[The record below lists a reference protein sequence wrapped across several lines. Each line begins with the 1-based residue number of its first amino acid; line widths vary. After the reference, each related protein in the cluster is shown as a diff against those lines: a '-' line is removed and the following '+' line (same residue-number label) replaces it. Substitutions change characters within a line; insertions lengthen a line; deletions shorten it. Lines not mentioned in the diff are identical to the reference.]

1 MTVRLTG
8 IFDSL
13 CYSLIMAEEGS
24 MAELLMAKHAAAA
37 EGLFE
42 EGSSESFPSTVESET
57 QDQQDDANNATKQ
70 NGSLKPKFSLAS
82 MDSFPTLS
90 NSAPVSTAPTAWGPG
105 IKSRSVSPSVT
116 PANTSSQNNKNN
128 NQSWGFLNKVK
139 SSVITENFT
148 LPADAQV
155 SNARSLLV
163 EAIKVAK
170 RASNAA
176 IDSSTNRMGHT
187 SFVLKGKPEEIA
199 KAKRELMKSLA
210 AKVTKTI
217 QIPADLRALVIGTK
231 GNTLRPI
238 ISKSGVSINIDSTP
252 EADDIDE
259 VDVVMVGDEEGIA
272 IATSEILAIVS
283 SRVREIT
290 AKIPVD
296 DERYFRFLE
305 AKSSLPSK
313 RLEGYFAITGEQEA
327 VANAKQ
333 ELENYISRDLSR
345 FTTVFVNDI
354 LNSKHSLLD
363 LDSFFESSG
372 VIATSGKNRIE
383 LFGPKSKL
391 DEIKKE
397 LIKKTNEQSVLSL
410 DISKAHDKSESH
422 AENLLDYFTAT
433 NKFRP
438 IEKKHGVQI
447 HIEGTICSIV
457 GNSKESIKSAKSEIV
472 ALVNKYGPGHVR
484 LVTDVSTFF
493 RSQIL
498 QIAAQQSTVG
508 VIVTPKEQVLIVYEG
523 RGKVNHGNN
532 SANSDVSDDEED
544 DFAPGLQEIKE
555 PLDAVDSSFDT
566 IRELGKNLG
575 EKKLSIPK
583 SEHKHILGPNGTTLK
598 AIKGKEN
605 VIIELGT
612 SRAGGEDFVYVYGIK
627 SEVDRVAA
635 EILEVIDEAKN
646 YERLSA
652 YTTDFKFPVA
662 QVPKLI
668 GKKGA
673 KLAELR
679 EEYGVRI
686 DIDEDGNGVIK
697 GIKKNAE
704 GAKAHIIAMA
714 KRFEDE
720 SSITMKVPTEYHAL
734 LIGSG
739 GRYVRRL
746 REKYHVAIIFPEVGG
761 NDITIRGPSKGVE
774 KTREE
779 FADLI
784 KYEQEHSY
792 QETLTVSS
800 KFLARIIG
808 RNGENINVVK
818 DLTETKIDINDEKK
832 GEKAEIVIVGTKAG
846 VKDASSKINELVTQL
861 SDIVEETIDVP
872 SKYHSL
878 LIGPGGSTRREIIEK
893 AGGSFDD
900 SIDVPPAGSSS
911 TQVSVRGHKKA
922 VQKIIK
928 QIKDIVDA
936 QEKQKSIEI
945 PIPLDQHGAIIGRG
959 GLTKQEI
966 EYEFNVSINI
976 PRKGSKKPDGTADDL
991 IKITGLDEKNIDDAV
1006 ARIKELTLQEK
1017 VVVPREYQE
1026 ELANKG
1032 AFIRY
1037 LQSEFNVSVNV
1048 DDNFQKNS
1056 RFSIDAPDE
1065 AYGEEKEA
1073 SSDGSMNFKFTTYP
1087 LGEKSTDT
1095 KKGDAVWK
1103 VKGAQA
1109 NCKKARAM
1117 IEKTLEAI
1125 KKHDHKGYLWFAD
1138 SSRYKFVIGPQG
1150 RTINRIRHESGC
1162 TITVPTA
1169 NTKEIIGLIGSNEQL
1184 EKAKQAILKAASV

>member
-1 MTVRLTG
+1 
-8 IFDSL
+8 
-13 CYSLIMAEEGS
+13 MAQ
-24 MAELLMAKHAAAA
+24 LLMAKHAAVV
-37 EGLFE
+37 EGSLE
-42 EGSSESFPSTVESET
+42 EGSSESFPSAVESET
-57 QDQQDDANNATKQ
+57 QQTQESNHDTPKP
-70 NGSLKPKFSLAS
+70 NGSSKSKFNLSS
-82 MDSFPTLS
+82 MDSFPSLS
-90 NSAPVSTAPTAWGPG
+90 NSAPVSTVPTAWGPG
-105 IKSRSVSPSVT
+105 IKSRSASPSVT
-116 PANTSSQNNKNN
+116 PANTTSQNNNN
-128 NQSWGFLNKVK
+128 NNKSWGFLNKVK

-155 SNARSLLV
+155 PNARSLLV
-163 EAIKVAK
+163 DAIKSAK

-231 GNTLRPI
+231 GSTLRPI

-252 EADDIDE
+252 EADDVDE
-259 VDVVMVGDEEGIA
+259 VDVVMEGDEEGIA

-296 DERYFRFLE
+296 DERYYPFLE

-313 RLEGYFAITGEQEA
+313 HLEGYFAITGEQEA

-354 LNSKHSLLD
+354 LNSKHALLN
-363 LDSFFESSG
+363 LDSYFESNG
-372 VIATSGKNRIE
+372 VIATGGKNRIE

-397 LIKKTNEQSVLSL
+397 LIKKANDQSVLSL
-410 DISKAHDKSESH
+410 DISKAHDKSQSH
-422 AENLLDYFTAT
+422 AENLLAYFTAT
-433 NKFRP
+433 NKFQP
-438 IEKKHGVQI
+438 IEKKHNVQI
-447 HIEGTICSIV
+447 HVEGTICNIV
-457 GNSKESIKSAKSEIV
+457 GNSKDSIKSAKSEIV

-484 LVTDVSTFF
+484 LVSDVSTFF
-493 RSQIL
+493 KSQIL
-498 QIAAQQSTVG
+498 RIAAQQSTVG
-508 VIVTPKEQVLIVYEG
+508 VIITPSEKVLLVYEG
-523 RGKVNHGNN
+523 RGKANHGDSSNA
-532 SANSDVSDDEED
+532 ANDSTSDDEEE
-544 DFAPGLQEIKE
+544 DFAPGPQEIKE
-555 PLDAVDSSFDT
+555 PLDAVDLSFDE

-575 EKKLSIPK
+575 EKILSVPK

-605 VIIELGT
+605 IIIELGT
-612 SRAGGEDFVYVYGIK
+612 PRAGGEDAVYIYGVK
-627 SEVDRVAA
+627 SEVDRVAG
-635 EILEVIDEAKN
+635 EILEVIEEAKN
-646 YERLSA
+646 YEKLSA
-652 YTTDFKFPVA
+652 YTTEFKFPIA
-662 QVPKLI
+662 HVPKLI

-673 KLAELR
+673 NLTELR

-704 GAKAHIIAMA
+704 GAKAHIISMA

-720 SSITMKVPTEYHAL
+720 SSIKMKVPTEYHAL

-739 GRYVRRL
+739 GRFVRRL

-761 NDITIRGPSKGVE
+761 DDITIRGPSRGVE

-792 QETLTVSS
+792 QETLTVPS

-846 VKDASSKINELVTQL
+846 VKEASSKINELVTQL
-861 SDIVEETIDVP
+861 SDIVEELVEVD

-900 SIDVPPAGSSS
+900 GIDVPPAGSDS
-911 TQVSVRGHKKA
+911 TQVSVRGHRKV

-928 QIKDIVDA
+928 QIKDIVET
-936 QEKQKSIEI
+936 QEKQKSVEI

-991 IKITGLDEKNIDDAV
+991 IKITGVDQKNIDDAV
-1006 ARIKELTLQEK
+1006 TRIKELTLQEK

-1037 LQSEFNVSVNV
+1037 LQSEYNVSVNV
-1048 DDNFQKNS
+1048 DENFQKNS
-1056 RFSIDAPDE
+1056 RFSIEAPAE
-1065 AYGEEKEA
+1065 AYGEEKKA
-1073 SSDGSMNFKFTTYP
+1073 PADGSMNFKFTTYP
-1087 LGEKSTDT
+1087 LDKKVVDT
-1095 KKGDAVWK
+1095 KKGDATWK
-1103 VKGAQA
+1103 IKGEQA

-1117 IEKTLEAI
+1117 IEKTLETI

-1138 SSRYKFVIGPQG
+1138 STRYKFVIGPQG
-1150 RTINRIRHESGC
+1150 RTINRIRNESGC

-1169 NTKEIIGLIGSNEQL
+1169 NTKEIIGLIGSSEQL
-1184 EKAKQAILKAASV
+1184 EKAKQAILKAASA